1 MQKQLFLELAYKVR
15 SRLLRQMEALEEKLE
30 DLRDTLKDLTP
41 DVKLKA
47 MSTESWINYKQVENS
62 IRQKAVEHDLLLE
75 EVTILERRYG
85 IKMSESY

>member
-41 DVKLKA
+41 DMKLKA
-47 MSTESWINYKQVENS
+47 MSIESWINYKQVENS